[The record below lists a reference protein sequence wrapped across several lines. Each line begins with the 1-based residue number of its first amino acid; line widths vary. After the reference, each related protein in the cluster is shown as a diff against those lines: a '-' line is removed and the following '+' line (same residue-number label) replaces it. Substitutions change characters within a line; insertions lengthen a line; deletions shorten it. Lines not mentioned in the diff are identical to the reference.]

1 MKFKGKHNSLLPL
14 VLLMYQFGLS
24 RSMKVTLTFPVA
36 GTFMISRILL
46 FIAISELLVRNGIPK
61 TIILTVT
68 DMAVRVMQILVK
80 FLKHEAISSEEAD
93 LKSEIKCTTDDESGS
108 VESRAIA
115 IMLII
120 METKCLPIIYVIE
133 LREPPRLSKS
143 AMRIRQS
150 FLTLLVMF

>member
-1 MKFKGKHNSLLPL
+1 
-14 VLLMYQFGLS
+14 
-24 RSMKVTLTFPVA
+24 
-36 GTFMISRILL
+36 MISRILL

-108 VESRAIA
+108 VE
-115 IMLII
+115 
-120 METKCLPIIYVIE
+120 
-133 LREPPRLSKS
+133 RL
-143 AMRIRQS
+143 Q
-150 FLTLLVMF
+150 LC